1 MKILLTG
8 GGSGGH
14 FYPLIAITEAID
26 EIVVQNGYKRPEF
39 FYMGPEPYDQKN
51 LDVHGIQ
58 FVYCPSGKMRRYFS
72 VKNYTDPFKVIAGIF
87 VALYKLFMIYPDVVM
102 SKGSFTSVPIV
113 LAAWF
118 YRIPIVVHESDVKP
132 GRANALGARLAT
144 YIAISYPTAAE
155 FFDPK
160 KTTLT
165 GMPMRSEL
173 LAKKPTAPVSSL
185 GVSGERPIISI
196 FGGSLGAESVNS
208 IVLQALP
215 ELLQKYDV
223 VHQTGAANEAPI
235 KAEVN
240 ELIADPNLRAH
251 YHPFGF
257 LAVEG
262 MNAALSYAS
271 LVISRAGSGQI
282 FEIAHHGT
290 PSILIPIRAEISHD
304 QEHNALT
311 YARTGAAIVINE
323 NNATPHILISEIDR
337 ILGNQQITIEMRTA
351 AQGFAP
357 LDAGRTIGTL
367 LLDIGFAH

>member
-1 MKILLTG
+1 MRILLTG

-26 EIVVQNGYKRPEF
+26 EIVVQNSYKRPEF
-39 FYMGPEPYDQKN
+39 FYIGPEPYDQKN
-51 LDVHGIQ
+51 LDEHGIT

-72 VKNYTDPFKVIAGIF
+72 FKNFIDPFKVFAGFF
-87 VALYKLFMIYPDVVM
+87 VALYKLYVIYPDVVM

-132 GRANALGARLAT
+132 GRANALGARLAA

-165 GMPMRSEL
+165 GMPMRTEL
-173 LAKKPTAPVSSL
+173 LAKQPTAPVSSL
-185 GVSGERPIISI
+185 GVTGTLPIISI
-196 FGGSLGAESVNS
+196 FGGSLGAEHINS

-215 ELLQKYDV
+215 ELLQKYEI
-223 VHQTGAANEAPI
+223 VHQTGAANAVLVT
-235 KAEVN
+235 AAVD
-240 ELIADPNLRAH
+240 ELIVDPNLRSR

-257 LAVEG
+257 LSVEG
-262 MNAALSYAS
+262 INAALSYAS
-271 LVISRAGSGQI
+271 LIISRAGSGQI

-290 PSILIPIRAEISHD
+290 PSILIPILAEVSHD

-337 ILGNQQITIEMRTA
+337 IIQNPELCATMRGA
-351 AQGFAP
+351 AKGFAP
-357 LDAGRTIGTL
+357 LNAGKTIGTL
-367 LLDIGFAH
+367 LLDIGYSH

>member
-1 MKILLTG
+1 MRILLTG

-26 EIVVQNGYKRPEF
+26 EIVVQNNYKRPEF

-51 LDVHGIQ
+51 LNEHGIT

-72 VKNYTDPFKVIAGIF
+72 VQNYTDPFKVVVGIF
-87 VALYKLFMIYPDVVM
+87 VALYKLFMIYPDVIM

-132 GRANALGARLAT
+132 GRANALGARLAK
-144 YIAISYPTAAE
+144 YVAISYPTAAE

-173 LAKKPTAPVSSL
+173 LAKKPTAPVTTL
-185 GVSGERPIISI
+185 GVTGERPIISI
-196 FGGSLGAESVNS
+196 LGGSLGAEAINS

-215 ELLQKYDV
+215 ELLTKYDI
-223 VHQTGAANEAPI
+223 VHQTGAQNLALITAEAT
-235 KAEVN
+235 
-240 ELIADPNLRAH
+240 ELIVDPTLRSR

-257 LAVEG
+257 FGVEG
-262 MNAALSYAS
+262 MNAALSYSS
-271 LVISRAGSGQI
+271 LIISRAGSGQI

-290 PSILIPIRAEISHD
+290 PSILIPIRAEVSHD

-311 YARTGAAIVINE
+311 YARTGASIVINE

-337 ILGNQQITIEMRTA
+337 ILGDAQLCATMRQA

-357 LDAGRTIGTL
+357 LDAGKTIGAL

>member
-1 MKILLTG
+1 MRILLTG

-39 FYMGPEPYDQKN
+39 FYMGPEPYDSKN
-51 LDVHGIQ
+51 LGEHGIT

-72 VKNYTDPFKVIAGIF
+72 IKNFTDPFKVVAGLF
-87 VALYKLFMIYPDVVM
+87 VALYKLYFIYPDVVM
-102 SKGSFTSVPIV
+102 SKGSFTSVPII

-132 GRANALGARLAT
+132 GRANALGARLAK
-144 YIAISYPTAAE
+144 YVAISYPTAAE

-165 GMPMRSEL
+165 GMPMRAEL
-173 LAKKPTAPVSSL
+173 LAKQPTAPVTSL
-185 GVSGERPIISI
+185 GVSGSLPIISI
-196 FGGSLGAESVNS
+196 FGGSLGAEHINS

-223 VHQTGAANEAPI
+223 VHQTGAVHEALVT
-235 KAEVN
+235 ASAR
-240 ELIADPNLRAH
+240 ELIVDPNLISR

-257 LAVEG
+257 LTVEG

-271 LVISRAGSGQI
+271 LIISRAGSGQI

-290 PSILIPIRAEISHD
+290 PSILIPIRAEVSHD

-311 YARTGAAIVINE
+311 YARTGAAVVMNE

-337 ILGNQQITIEMRTA
+337 IIGNAELCTSMRTA
-351 AQGFAP
+351 AKGFAP
-357 LDAGRTIGTL
+357 LDAGKTIGTM
-367 LLDIGFAH
+367 LLDIGYSH